1 MQKKPNIDFINF
13 FLVQFKSK
21 KNVYNTLAGIAGR
34 NGLILVDELQ
44 QAPFSALNIS
54 RTASRK
60 YAVLRGTIYEKTSVS
75 LLTLEKTFFLLVSIM
90 KTRDVFTEKQVIFGI

>member
-1 MQKKPNIDFINF
+1 M
-13 FLVQFKSK
+13 
-21 KNVYNTLAGIAGR
+21 AGR

>member
-1 MQKKPNIDFINF
+1 M
-13 FLVQFKSK
+13 
-21 KNVYNTLAGIAGR
+21 AGR

-44 QAPFSALNIS
+44 QAPFSALNIP

-60 YAVLRGTIYEKTSVS
+60 YAVLRGTCQ